1 VFRKIFIG
9 VIVLGSLSATPAL
22 AQRHGPSAVRRG
34 SVVFV
39 GGYFYDSFWGPY
51 PWWTPPL
58 DAYAYYPAYYD
69 SRAAL
74 RIEVKPKK
82 AAVYVDGYYAGVV
95 DDFNGFF
102 QRLHVP
108 PGQHE
113 LTLYLENY
121 RTVHQHVAVS
131 PGSTYKVH
139 YTMEALAPGE
149 VSEKPPATTP
159 IPAPPSGSYAL
170 PRTPLP
176 DQGAPPRRPR
186 PGPPPNGGPSTAP
199 APGARATAGY
209 GTIAVRVQP
218 GSADVTIDGE
228 PWSSSDAERLV
239 VQVAPGRHH
248 VEVHKSGYR
257 PLSADVDVR
266 AGETT
271 PLNVSLSPE

>member
-1 VFRKIFIG
+1 MFRKIFSG
-9 VIVLGSLSATPAL
+9 VIVLGYLSATPAF

-51 PWWTPPL
+51 PWWTPPF

-108 PGQHE
+108 LGHHE

-121 RTVHQHVAVS
+121 RTVRQHVSV
-131 PGSTYKVH
+131 
-139 YTMEALAPGE
+139 
-149 VSEKPPATTP
+149 
-159 IPAPPSGSYAL
+159 
-170 PRTPLP
+170 
-176 DQGAPPRRPR
+176 
-186 PGPPPNGGPSTAP
+186 
-199 APGARATAGY
+199 
-209 GTIAVRVQP
+209 
-218 GSADVTIDGE
+218 
-228 PWSSSDAERLV
+228 
-239 VQVAPGRHH
+239 
-248 VEVHKSGYR
+248 
-257 PLSADVDVR
+257 
-266 AGETT
+266 
-271 PLNVSLSPE
+271 